1 MRKNYLIIAAVS
13 FCSIFTFGCV
23 ASEGDMD
30 FLYSRQREIE
40 TTLKKTQ
47 KDIDWLKTEVKK
59 EENILD
65 LNEKVFELENKLLE
79 LEQIIAKMH
88 TQNEERFKKIESGLS
103 MKAAPAPKETAP
115 APQTPPA
122 AAPQTP
128 SETPTAEPEAAPAE
142 PPPAEKVSRE
152 KYDMGRKEFDNGN
165 YETARALL
173 RDYLASDPRGDEAS
187 DAMFLI
193 ADSYFK
199 EKLYEEAILEYQNI
213 IETWPASP
221 KIPLCQLNQGLA
233 LMEIGKPN
241 EASLFFESLIE
252 AFPESPEAAM
262 AKKHIKS
269 LSASEE

>member
-47 KDIDWLKTEVKK
+47 KDIDWLKAEVKK

-128 SETPTAEPEAAPAE
+128 PETPTAEPEAAPAE
-142 PPPAEKVSRE
+142 TPSR
-152 KYDMGRKEFDNGN
+152 G
-165 YETARALL
+165 
-173 RDYLASDPRGDEAS
+173 
-187 DAMFLI
+187 
-193 ADSYFK
+193 
-199 EKLYEEAILEYQNI
+199 
-213 IETWPASP
+213 
-221 KIPLCQLNQGLA
+221 
-233 LMEIGKPN
+233 
-241 EASLFFESLIE
+241 ESLKGE
-252 AFPESPEAAM
+252 
-262 AKKHIKS
+262 
-269 LSASEE
+269 LRYGTQGV